1 MHKNDTS
8 DVEIVG
14 LEPSLLWGYVFVLS
28 IRLRLFRG
36 VRNIRDFK
44 YQLIVKYCNLDEVI
58 VF

>member
-8 DVEIVG
+8 GVEIVG
-14 LEPSLLWGYVFVLS
+14 LEPSLLWEYIFVLS

-44 YQLIVKYCNLDEVI
+44 YQLIAKYLI
-58 VF
+58 WMKL